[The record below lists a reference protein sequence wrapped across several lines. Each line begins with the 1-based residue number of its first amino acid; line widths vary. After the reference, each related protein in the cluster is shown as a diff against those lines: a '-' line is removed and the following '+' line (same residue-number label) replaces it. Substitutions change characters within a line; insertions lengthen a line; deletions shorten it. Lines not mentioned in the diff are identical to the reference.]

1 MKGQRWGPAC
11 HDALSP
17 APCLPAVHGKG
28 APCEWKQPI
37 DTGLGRCEQRVWLPC
52 RVPACVPFPVPT
64 PPPPFM
70 ASLTGAKTVCLLPGT
85 ALNSTP
91 LQAQHPAALLAPTG
105 RIYFCLAF
113 ILATNNG
120 SRSQH
125 PISPSLPRPPASTWR
140 RRKGGRG
147 WGGSRRQSCVCGAES
162 SAVISWCCW
171 LGNCTSCTSPL
182 GLSSGL

>member
-1 MKGQRWGPAC
+1 MKGQRWEPAC

-17 APCLPAVHGKG
+17 APRLPAIRGKG
-28 APCEWKQPI
+28 APCEREQPI
-37 DTGLGRCEQRVWLPC
+37 DTRLGRCEQRVPAGSLP
-52 RVPACVPFPVPT
+52 PSPSQ
-64 PPPPFM
+64 PPPFM
-70 ASLTGAKTVCLLPGT
+70 ASLTGAKTVCLLPWA

-91 LQAQHPAALLAPTG
+91 PQAQHPAALLAPTG

-120 SRSQH
+120 SHSQH

-147 WGGSRRQSCVCGAES
+147 WGRSGRQSCVCGAES
-162 SAVISWCCW
+162 SAVISRCCW
-171 LGNCTSCTSPL
+171 L
-182 GLSSGL
+182 

>member
-1 MKGQRWGPAC
+1 MLYHQPHACLLSMAKELHVNGSSPLTPGWGGVSRGSGFPAGS
-11 HDALSP
+11 LPVSP
-17 APCLPAVHGKG
+17 SPS
-28 APCEWKQPI
+28 QP
-37 DTGLGRCEQRVWLPC
+37 
-52 RVPACVPFPVPT
+52 